1 MPNFVK
7 LDSKPFDRDTYV
19 GPDQTDDTLSGN
31 AAEVREKSMSIKLEV
46 ENTIRWRWKRIGPDP
61 SNVVSFFLIF
71 FFHYFLVHLLW
82 RSIRFLS
89 FLYSEIIFMN

>member
-61 SNVVSFFLIF
+61 SNVVSFF
-71 FFHYFLVHLLW
+71 FFHLFFPLLFSKSSLEIYTFPFF
-82 RSIRFLS
+82 SIF
-89 FLYSEIIFMN
+89 